1 MSSRSATRRS
11 IPARIG
17 HLVRESLLNL
27 LAVAGLICIVLVILA
42 VVFNISLIMFK
53 TGSMNPTIPQGSLAV
68 VREVPAD
75 TVEVGD
81 IVTVDRGRGRLPVT
95 HRIIGMEPGPDGTT
109 HLTMQGDANPQPDPA
124 IYRVSTV
131 REMVTSFPGLA
142 HAVVR
147 LSDPRVMGLIT
158 ILAALLVG
166 WAFWPRREPSDED
179 DAPVQDT
186 TPAASTTTGTSA

>member
-27 LAVAGLICIVLVILA
+27 LAVSGLVCIVLVIIA

-68 VREVPAD
+68 VREVPA
-75 TVEVGD
+75 TSVEVGD

-95 HRIIGMEPGPDGTT
+95 HRVIGMEPGPDGTT

-142 HAVVR
+142 HVVVR

-166 WAFWPRREPSDED
+166 WAFWPLREYTDD
-179 DAPVQDT
+179 DADGEGT
-186 TPAASTTTGTSA
+186 TPAVPTTTGTSA